1 MYESIIPMTDNKP
14 NVRVFRT
21 IYFLTDCGSNHSIAF
36 GYVNFTGIETTFGQ
50 SLAVIC
56 EEGYELHGDP
66 HITCLSGGNWSNST
80 ICKITGR

>member
-21 IYFLTDCGSNHSIAF
+21 I
-36 GYVNFTGIETTFGQ
+36 YVNFTGIETTFGQ

-56 EEGYELHGDP
+56 EEGYELHVDP